1 MFEGEVRRR
10 GFPEPALPL
19 PLLSMSLVP
28 LVLSSRDQP
37 SSILPPKRQK
47 RAGNCQA
54 GEHGPGGD
62 PRRRDAKTEISE
74 TGDPAIRLGGGG
86 TYLPKEP
93 IKSPKRKEPSGL
105 LGGSQKVEVGCFLVS
120 QG

>member
-1 MFEGEVRRR
+1 MVGLMRPVVTR
-10 GFPEPALPL
+10 GFPG
-19 PLLSMSLVP
+19 SMPVAYLG
-28 LVLSSRDQP
+28 LFNGTTP
-37 SSILPPKRQK
+37 SSTKRQK
-47 RAGNCQA
+47 SAGNCQA